1 MRAAFNRAELLSAAK
16 RGESI
21 VPHNTPMDALKG
33 LLLEVDSGGILTMT
47 ASNLEVTLEQK
58 IPCKS
63 SEEIPL
69 CSVPACGEDSVRSIP
84 SSSPHRASAAGTPME
99 EDAVVLDAR
108 LAVAM
113 LDKLPGDTVE
123 LERKPGQPQIC
134 VRGGKAEYQVP
145 VSERNAYPKLQIPSP
160 EDAVMVSGV
169 PSMAKRTVFA
179 AAEDNGKPVLKC
191 VNLRFTQDGL
201 RAAVGNGSCI
211 VTAKGDEKSTG
222 DTSLLIPA
230 LSLEKL
236 ARMCG
241 DKDEFRVSSTGKSII
256 FRKEN
261 FAYSARL
268 LEEDYIDTDSLIRSV
283 QNQFTVLTDVAE
295 LRSMAETASC
305 VDLDGKIC
313 LLFEGQRLTFRYR
326 GEQGNTAVSMDV
338 IPLTGMPQGEYCYI
352 SRLLRACLKSLSG
365 TVKLGIAQSGML
377 TLEAENAYYLQ
388 TATRLVAAAAKK
400 PKKPSGKRAA

>member
-1 MRAAFNRAELLSAAK
+1 MRAIFNRAELLAAAK

-21 VPHNTPMDALKG
+21 APHDTPMEILKG
-33 LLLEVDSGGILTMT
+33 LLLEMDAGGVLTMT
-47 ASNLEVTLEQK
+47 TSNLEITLEQK
-58 IPCKS
+58 ILCKS
-63 SEEIPL
+63 S
-69 CSVPACGEDSVRSIP
+69 
-84 SSSPHRASAAGTPME
+84 E
-99 EDAVVLDAR
+99 EDAVVLNAR

-123 LERKPGQPQIC
+123 LERKPGEPQIC
-134 VRGGKAEYQVP
+134 VRGGEAEYQVP
-145 VSERNAYPKLQIPSP
+145 VSEKNAYPKLQIPSP
-160 EDAVMVSGV
+160 EETTAVSGI

-179 AAEDNGKPVLKC
+179 AAEDNGKPLLKC
-191 VNLRFTQDGL
+191 VNLKFTQDGL

-230 LSLEKL
+230 RSLEKL

-241 DKDEFRVSSTGKSII
+241 DKDEFRVGFTKKSIV
-256 FRKEN
+256 FLKEN

-283 QNQFTVLTDVAE
+283 QNQFTVLTDVTE
-295 LRSMAETASC
+295 LRSMVETASC

-313 LLFEGQRLTFRYR
+313 LLFEGQRLTFRCR
-326 GEQGNTAVSMDV
+326 AEQGNTSISIDV

-352 SRLLRACLKSLSG
+352 SGLLRACLKSLSG
-365 TVKLGIAQSGML
+365 TVKLGIAQGGML

-388 TATRLVAAAAKK
+388 TATRLVAATAKK